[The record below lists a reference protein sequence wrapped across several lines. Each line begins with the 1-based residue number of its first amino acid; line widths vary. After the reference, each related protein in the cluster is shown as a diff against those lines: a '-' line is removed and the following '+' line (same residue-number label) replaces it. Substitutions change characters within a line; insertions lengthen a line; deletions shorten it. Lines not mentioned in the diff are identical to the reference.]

1 MAAAA
6 SAVSKYLHIMAKGS
20 QIGLLKGKRGNAV
33 YYKVSN
39 SNNKEMQGSRAYTAE
54 VTNPKTGNQANQRI
68 KMAPAVNFYRAFRDE
83 ILNHSWQAVKYK
95 GRSHAEFMK
104 KALLMQYGFPYLE
117 IDDQRLVPGE
127 YQMSSGS
134 IPAIAFTV
142 ADDALTCEQLSIL
155 ELQTTTI
162 REYVDA
168 VTADLPYLKEGDQ
181 LTFAFVMVDSS
192 NNTFPFVSRIIL
204 GTTDEFPTDNYP
216 MRSVYQAAGLV
227 CTEDGAIYPSLADCK
242 ILGAAIIVSR
252 PTFTTGSTKAEW
264 LRSNS
269 FMVVNYDNA
278 WLNTGFFSPEAW
290 DRCVATYMAAGAK
303 APKSPWYLNHGT
315 TEIQA
320 ADRPHAPVRPNRI
333 EFEVSIDNGEW
344 APFNADFNTSE
355 LSNESSIRLR
365 TSSVDA
371 VGLKLYNNSAQRDL
385 NAFAVS
391 GDYLQAICH
400 ASDGASAGWD
410 LVVKQDNNV
419 ISPKCHVTY
428 IINP

>member
-1 MAAAA
+1 
-6 SAVSKYLHIMAKGS
+6 MAKGS

-181 LTFAFVMVDSS
+181 LTFAFVMVDAS

-204 GTTDEFPTDNYP
+204 CTTDEFPTDNYP

-227 CTEDGAIYPSLADCK
+227 CTEDGAIYPNLTDCK

-278 WLNTGFFSPEAW
+278 WLNSGFFSPEAW

-315 TEIQA
+315 TEIQS
-320 ADRPHAPVRPNRI
+320 ADRPSAPVRPTTLNI
-333 EFEVSIDNGEW
+333 QYKFEGGSDTPWPSVDSVVNFDGNTSTLFIDVTPTSSNVVTLNSDTETIGTFQVEDGAFKLYLDATSINDQPVFIAINGERVSSKVR
-344 APFNADFNTSE
+344 FVI
-355 LSNESSIRLR
+355 NE
-365 TSSVDA
+365 
-371 VGLKLYNNSAQRDL
+371 
-385 NAFAVS
+385 
-391 GDYLQAICH
+391 
-400 ASDGASAGWD
+400 
-410 LVVKQDNNV
+410 
-419 ISPKCHVTY
+419 
-428 IINP
+428 

>member
-1 MAAAA
+1 
-6 SAVSKYLHIMAKGS
+6 MAKGS
-20 QIGLLKGKRGNAV
+20 QNGLLKGKRGNAV
-33 YYKVSN
+33 FYKIAN

-68 KMAPAVNFYRAFRDE
+68 KMSPAVNFYRAFRDE

-181 LTFAFVMVDSS
+181 LTFAFVMVDAS

-227 CTEDGAIYPSLADCK
+227 CTEDGAIYPNLADCK

-278 WLNTGFFSPEAW
+278 WLNSGFFSPEAW

-315 TEIQA
+315 TEIQS
-320 ADRPHAPVRPNRI
+320 ADRPSAPVRPVRFNI
-333 EFEVSIDNGEW
+333 EYRVNSGEFVAWPDSDQSVSVPNDAVLAFRFKPIITGE
-344 APFNADFNTSE
+344 AV
-355 LSNESSIRLR
+355 LR
-365 TSSVDA
+365 DASSVDSTFQA
-371 VGLKLYNNSAQRDL
+371 D
-385 NAFAVS
+385 
-391 GDYLQAICH
+391 GDYMQINSVE
-400 ASDGASAGWD
+400 ASDLFGSAR
-410 LVVKQDNNV
+410 
-419 ISPKCHVTY
+419 Y
-428 IINP
+428 ITVDEKIVSSKITFVAQQ